1 MSPEQARQ
9 LVDMQI
15 AFNQVIDPSYP
26 ENPQVKRD
34 DIKAILVELGEYF
47 EHTAYKWW
55 KKQTPDWAQANMELI
70 DILHFAISDAIENAY
85 NAKHQA
91 PAEAVAQLILHAA
104 KANESMADG
113 KELIAALAADGSAQ
127 KPLQCGQQFFVK
139 LMAALVDAY
148 GDANTVYLTYVGK
161 NALNNLRQQRGYK
174 QGTYIKMWQGR
185 EDNEVMIALLG
196 EHEGQVI
203 AAEHP
208 LTYAQTLLMSYYDEH
223 IGGTTG
229 S

>member
-1 MSPEQARQ
+1 MNPEQARQ

-26 ENPQVKRD
+26 QNPQVKRD

-85 NAKHQA
+85 DTHHDA
-91 PAEAVAQLILHAA
+91 PAEAVAQLIKQGAEA
-104 KANESMADG
+104 QVTITDG
-113 KELIAALAADGSAQ
+113 KELIAALAADGDTT
-127 KPLQCGQQFFVK
+127 KPLQCGPQFFAK

-148 GDANTVYLTYVGK
+148 GDANTVYLTYIGK

-185 EDNEVMIALLG
+185 EDNEVMMELLSTHAG
-196 EHEGQVI
+196 DIIV
-203 AAEHP
+203 AEQP
-208 LTYAQTLLMSYYDEH
+208 LGYAQTLLLQHYDAH
-223 IGGTTG
+223 V

>member
-1 MSPEQARQ
+1 MTPEQARQ
-9 LVDMQI
+9 LVDMQV

-55 KKQTPDWAQANMELI
+55 KKQTADWAQANMELI

-85 NAKHQA
+85 AAQQQA
-91 PAEAVAQLILHAA
+91 PADVVAQLILNGAA
-104 KANESMADG
+104 ANQTITDG
-113 KELIAALAADGSAQ
+113 KELVAALAQDGTPA
-127 KPLQCGQQFFVK
+127 KPLQCGAEFFNK

-185 EDNEVMIALLG
+185 EDNEVMMALLSQ
-196 EHEGQVI
+196 HESEVI
-203 AAEHP
+203 AAEQP
-208 LTYAQTLLMSYYDEH
+208 LAYAQALLLTHYDEH
-223 IGGTTG
+223 IDVTTA
-229 S
+229 